1 MVVRKG
7 HTNPQPQSPAQMRA
21 AAQRRIAREIKSGTY
36 QPSKIGQRSR
46 QIVQTRAQL
55 VAQIQQQKIEK
66 FGTNPKF
73 NAGRSEQAVDVNQDT
88 NKARSVKQLQKILQY
103 LEDDI
108 DPGDVE
114 DTDYESALYYH

>member
-1 MVVRKG
+1 
-7 HTNPQPQSPAQMRA
+7 MRA